1 VTRADETIRALAEVC
16 GTDAVRTAGEGDTVG
31 GSQPRWVARP
41 EGTRGLAALMRVC
54 HERELTV
61 VARGEGTK
69 LEWGR
74 PPATVDVLV
83 DTGRLAGVQEHFV
96 EDLVATVGAGTPL
109 RAVQA
114 ALARHGQ
121 RVAIDPGTAAATV
134 GGILSTG
141 EAGPL
146 RLGYGP
152 PRDLLIGV
160 EFVRADGTVARSG
173 GRVVKNVAGYDI
185 GKLLCGSYGTLALIA
200 SATFKLHPLP
210 VAVSYVTRAVR
221 SPMEAHE
228 LLQELIDSPVTP
240 AAIEI
245 DLPNPGGGT
254 RRATAGARREPGG
267 TLAVLLEG
275 SESGVTARA
284 EQTRRL
290 LGGDTAAA
298 PEPPPWWGHYPFGQ
312 GDVALKLAAPV
323 ADLYA
328 AMYALHDAFGGTVPI
343 RGSVGVG
350 VCYVGLPV
358 AGPRSGALSGARV
371 PTSQAARQAAQV
383 TEVLDAVR
391 TILLARGGTCV
402 VLDAPAAVRDRLDM
416 WGPVEGLDL
425 MRAVKAQFDPDRRL
439 APGRFVGGI

>member
-1 VTRADETIRALAEVC
+1 VTAGGDTAGALAEVC
-16 GTDAVRTAGEGDTVG
+16 GTDAVRAAGEGDTVG
-31 GSQPRWVARP
+31 GRQPRWVARP
-41 EGTRGLAALMRVC
+41 ESVAVLAGLMRVC
-54 HERELTV
+54 DERELTV

-69 LEWGR
+69 LDWGR
-74 PPATVDVLV
+74 PPTTVDVLV
-83 DTGRLAGVQEHFV
+83 DTGRLAGVYEHYV
-96 EDLVATVGAGTPL
+96 DDLVATVGAGTPL
-109 RAVQA
+109 RAVQT

-121 RVAIDPGTAAATV
+121 RVAIDPGSANATI
-134 GGILSTG
+134 GGILATG

-152 PRDLLIGV
+152 PRDQLIGV
-160 EFVRADGTVARSG
+160 EFVRADGTIARSG
-173 GRVVKNVAGYDI
+173 GRVVKNVAGYDL

-200 SATFKLHPLP
+200 SATFRLHPLP
-210 VAVSYVTRAVR
+210 AAQSYLTRTVR

-228 LLQELIDSPVTP
+228 LLQELIDSPVSP

-245 DLPNPGGGT
+245 DLPDPGGRT
-254 RRATAGARREPGG
+254 RRSAVGGRREPGG
-267 TLAVLLEG
+267 TLTVLLEG
-275 SESGVTARA
+275 SVAGVAARA
-284 EQTRRL
+284 EETRL
-290 LGGDTAAA
+290 LLAGDTTPT
-298 PEPPPWWGHYPFGQ
+298 PEPPPWWGRYPFGE

-328 AMYALHDAFGGTVPI
+328 AMYALHDAFGGIVPI

-350 VCYVGLPV
+350 ICYVGLPV
-358 AGPRSGALSGARV
+358 AGPRPGALSGARV
-371 PTSQAARQAAQV
+371 ATTHAARQAARV

-402 VLDAPAAVRDRLDM
+402 VLDAPAAVRDGLDM
-416 WGPVEGLDL
+416 WGPVDGLDL